1 MMTREGLRSSSITPA
16 IENIYLSSEP
26 ISPEEKAQMLREFDE
41 LIRRHNLLPADTE
54 AQLRFDY

>member
-26 ISPEEKAQMLREFDE
+26 ISPEEKAQMLRPSCALAIKLTKRQRVTIGMPFVV
-41 LIRRHNLLPADTE
+41 T
-54 AQLRFDY
+54 